1 MNWTLLIVDDEYWI
15 RYKLA
20 HQYDWAALGIGR
32 ILEAANGEEAT
43 EVLRREPVDVVLCDM
58 DMPFMGG
65 AELIPW
71 IREHCPDAA
80 ILVLSG
86 YSDFP
91 MVRDAMVGGA
101 MDYLLKPVRESELC
115 AAVRKVMD
123 EAQRRR
129 GERMR
134 AQNALTQARSLQL
147 SRCLSS
153 DDFADALESL
163 IPDGLARCYRVVKVR
178 VKASAHGGAALEA
191 ALIEAFGSCM
201 QLSEDRFFLNVYTR
215 YEVIAAVPGQ
225 LPQDELRER
234 VRRLQRR
241 FAQTEGVARSMVAI
255 GEPVCGRQQFRS
267 CNEALEELFGRLPV
281 SMEPHRIAEGAAPSG
296 APANRLDPTLAAR
309 LERAVRGGNADK
321 ALALAAQ
328 CFDQKR
334 MVQEKWLYCEFA
346 AAIRSCVWLVMEA
359 CEVGQLP
366 PEEADALY
374 SLRESIESAL
384 KQYDSAE
391 AVSLL
396 EQMIQI
402 PDHRPVSGEARP
414 SLMEEIRAY
423 VDDNYAEPITLTSIS
438 ERFHVSAPYLSR
450 SFKKQTGQNLVSYV
464 AACRMQAAKGLLAE
478 GRSSIAEIAFQVGY
492 EDYSYF
498 SNIFRRQCGMSPRE
512 YQKMNRQKSG
522 EG

>member
-15 RYKLA
+15 RYKLM
-20 HQYDWAALGIGR
+20 HQYDWMALGIGS
-32 ILEAANGEEAT
+32 ILEASNGEEAV
-43 EVLRREPVDVVLCDM
+43 EVLQREPVDMVLCDM

-71 IREHCPDAA
+71 IRKHCPDTA

-86 YSDFP
+86 YSDFS

-101 MDYLLKPVRESELC
+101 MDYLLKPVREAELC

-123 EAQRRR
+123 EAKRRR
-129 GERMR
+129 GERRR
-134 AQNALTQARSLQL
+134 ARDALTQARSLQL

-153 DDFADALESL
+153 DDFPDALAGL
-163 IPDGLARCYRVVKVR
+163 IPDELARCYRVVKVR
-178 VKASAHGGAALEA
+178 VKASACGGAALET
-191 ALIEAFGSCM
+191 ALIEAFGACM

-215 YEVIAAVPGQ
+215 YELIAVVPGQ
-225 LPQDELRER
+225 LAQDELRER
-234 VRRLQRR
+234 VLRLQRR
-241 FAQTEGVARSMVAI
+241 FAQTEGIARSMAAI
-255 GEPVCGRQQFRS
+255 GGLVCGRERFQRA
-267 CNEALEELFGRLPV
+267 CDALEELFGRLPV
-281 SMEPHRIAEGAAPSG
+281 SAQPHRIAEGAAPSG
-296 APANRLDPTLAAR
+296 TTANRLDPALTAR

-321 ALALAAQ
+321 AMELAAQ
-328 CFDQKR
+328 CFDRER

-346 AAIRSCVWLVMEA
+346 TAIRGCVWLVMEA

-374 SLRESIESAL
+374 SLCESVESAL

-391 AVSLL
+391 AISLL
-396 EQMIQI
+396 EQMIQVT
-402 PDHRPVSGEARP
+402 DRRPVNGEARP

-464 AACRMQAAKGLLAE
+464 TACRMQAAKRLLTEGL
-478 GRSSIAEIAFQVGY
+478 STIAEIAFQVGY

-512 YQKMNRQKSG
+512 YQKMNRPKAD